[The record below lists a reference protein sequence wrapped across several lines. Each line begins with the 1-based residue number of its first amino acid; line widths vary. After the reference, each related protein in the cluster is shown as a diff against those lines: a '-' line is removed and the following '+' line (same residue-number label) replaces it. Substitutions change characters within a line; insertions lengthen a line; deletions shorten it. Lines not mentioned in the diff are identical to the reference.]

1 MEELEN
7 TLHYNDTMMEQERDR
22 MAQTYIEIS
31 YDSLSSSSSDD
42 FLETSSDDSYD
53 SDTRQKPIK
62 PVTSSNKSST
72 LPAKHKSD
80 NEETLLK

>member
-72 LPAKHKSD
+72 LPAKHKPD
-80 NEETLLK
+80 NEETPLK